1 MSRRISSVPLW
12 SASSLAGSSALTAV
26 AQDISTTDALALHL
40 TAISG
45 TTPSVTFT
53 YSLCASGDIVAGP
66 YTIPQSPVTIGA
78 NKAAVDVMDFAP
90 EAAAGI
96 KIIATNNGTGTVVF
110 TAYLVSQEAS
120 A

>member
-1 MSRRISSVPLW
+1 MARRIVSTQLW
-12 SASSLAGSSALTAV
+12 SASTIAGSSAVTAT
-26 AQDISTTDALALHL
+26 ACDISSTDALALHL

-45 TTPSVTFT
+45 TSPSITFT
-53 YSLCASGDIVAGP
+53 YSLCASNDVAAGP

-78 NKAAVDVMDFAP
+78 TKAAVDVMGFAP
-90 EAAAGI
+90 QAGAGI
-96 KIIATNNGTGTVVF
+96 KIIATNNGTGAVVM